1 MAQKLDNDISRF
13 VLGFFSHVSKKV
25 GKNVRSKIRNKEKT

>member
-1 MAQKLDNDISRF
+1 MAQKPDYDILRF
-13 VLGFFSHVSKKV
+13 VLGFFSQVPKIV